1 MLARALGKHSQALGK
16 LSRGLGKHSQP
27 LSKLSQDL
35 GKHSRPL
42 SKLSQGLGK
51 HSRPLSKLSQGL
63 GKHSQPLGKLS
74 QGLGKHSRALGKD
87 QPFLFPPPR
96 VPSRQKRQ
104 ADEFQA
110 SETADKPRPIPHWHS
125 MIKPG
130 GFEPHHSGKARRK
143 DFKNSTVKA
152 GRGIPGVEL
161 NRSLAAGGCE
171 GKTQSR
177 FKGFKGSKG
186 KARRRAAA
194 GGSFALRGLFFYIV
208 RVGTALPAQVFEN
221 DPIGRAPY
229 RFWRRDV
236 RPVTKWL

>member
-1 MLARALGKHSQALGK
+1 MLAQ
-16 LSRGLGKHSQP
+16 GLGKHSQ
-27 LSKLSQDL
+27 
-35 GKHSRPL
+35 PL

-74 QGLGKHSRALGKD
+74 QGLRKHSRPLSKLSQGLGKHSQPLGKLSQGPGKHSRALGKD

-96 VPSRQKRQ
+96 VPSRQEQQ

-152 GRGIPGVEL
+152 GRGISGVEL

-171 GKTQSR
+171 GKTQGR
-177 FKGFKGSKG
+177 FKGSKGYKG

-194 GGSFALRGLFFYIV
+194 GGSFALRGLLFYIV
-208 RVGTALPAQVFEN
+208 RAGTPLPAQVFEN
-221 DPIGRAPY
+221 DPISRIPH
-229 RFWRRDV
+229 RFWHRDA
-236 RPVTKWL
+236 RPAAKWL